1 MEDSYQNIV
10 RMCNYARQYHA
21 EGILNT
27 DWGDF
32 GHINHP
38 DFSVPGMIYGAAF
51 SWNQENI
58 AFDEINRQISRLE
71 YGGITEQTVDILA
84 KMPKHSLFTWRDA
97 VAYYEQ
103 STRNRKLRVEDQFL
117 KLLLE
122 DASTTDKMVK
132 CADDALRE
140 LVLQMKR
147 TAISMNTQTKE
158 IVGLYELAAKAIQLW
173 NETRLALVHEKQEH
187 SWNKTEAFALAGR
200 LKR

>member
-1 MEDSYQNIV
+1 MEGSYQNIV

-32 GHINHP
+32 GPINHP
-38 DFSVPGMIYGAAF
+38 DFSGAAF

-58 AFDEINRQISRLE
+58 AFAEINQQISRLE

-84 KMPKHSLFTWRDA
+84 KMPKHSLFAWRDA

-158 IVGLYELAAKAIQLW
+158 IVGLYELAAEAIQL
-173 NETRLALVHEKQEH
+173 
-187 SWNKTEAFALAGR
+187 
-200 LKR
+200 